1 MIKIAEELIEAVSR
15 RKKFVAVT
23 QMVLAELA
31 GYIAE
36 RFQKIRYRRVF
47 RPQAEIRSGKIL
59 PRLDL
64 FFCY

>member
-1 MIKIAEELIEAVSR
+1 
-15 RKKFVAVT
+15 
-23 QMVLAELA
+23 MVLAELA

-36 RFQKIRYRRVF
+36 RLQKIRYRRVF

>member
-1 MIKIAEELIEAVSR
+1 
-15 RKKFVAVT
+15 
-23 QMVLAELA
+23 MVLAELA

-36 RFQKIRYRRVF
+36 RLQKIRYRRVF
-47 RPQAEIRSGKIL
+47 RPQAEIRSRKIL